1 MKGTLMRKFCWV
13 PLIAA
18 FVACATTQVNTA
30 VPTHGVAYRGGMWFD
45 GSKFAAKTMYVVDG
59 VLRTRAPTQV
69 DSTVDLAGGY
79 VVPPFADA
87 HQHFIDPRIDQTIRT
102 QLAAGVF
109 YVKDHGNSPLFRRLI
124 DPALNRPTSVDFISA
139 NQGWTA
145 PSGHPV
151 EVIKRGLAMGPPIAD
166 MIRDSL
172 DPGLVNQVA
181 SVADIDRRWSYF
193 LGGKP
198 DFVKVFL
205 FRSDDS
211 ALRANPA
218 AEGRFGIDPA
228 LVPEIVKRARAAG
241 LEVSA
246 HVFTS
251 VDFRNAVNGGVQL
264 IAHLPGGRG
273 PDSIFMLTEADAK
286 AARQRGVTVITT
298 VVQHEDSALLERL
311 LKTQYANNINL
322 LRRHGVPLLIGSD
335 LMGRTAA
342 IEIAALAHSGLFTNL
357 ELLRMWSVTT
367 PRAIFPKRR
376 IGELRDGY
384 EASFLVLRAD
394 PLKDIEATRAI
405 ALRVKQG
412 VRL

>member
-87 HQHFIDPRIDQTIRT
+87 HQHFIDPRIDQTIRA

-109 YVKDHGNSPLFRRLI
+109 YIKDQGNSPLFRRLI

-151 EVIKRGLAMGPPIAD
+151 EVIKRGLAMGPPITD

-181 SVADIDRRWSYF
+181 TVADIDRRWSYF

-246 HVFTS
+246 HVFTA

-286 AARQRGVTVITT
+286 AARQRGVSVITT

-394 PLKDIEATRAI
+394 PLKDIEATQAI
-405 ALRVKQG
+405 AMRVKQG